1 MREVKKVIQDVTAVT
16 IKSHN
21 QGKPNR
27 DKMLSS
33 EQTQTAR
40 QRWLLIGESDS
51 LPEDVFRF
59 LKPQEGPAVESSFP
73 DSWLS
78 SGLLMR
84 RFLVLFLVVVVN
96 GQFLAPTAESHLT
109 MTVPIATEFYVW
121 YGFDSNGN
129 CKGGL
134 GSSHWNDTK
143 DRVVVDTPR
152 LGYYCSADDDV
163 IRVQLS
169 QIKSVGI
176 SVLII
181 SWWNDLDTTKGLT
194 HVISLINSDAEFLT
208 WFKVVV
214 LIESKVE
221 DTFAHNAQ
229 LLYETVWQKFYEPN
243 PTLLFDW
250 DSKPVVLFFNQ
261 PKPALDNRFT
271 VRTLGVD
278 YSPDWDFWHGT
289 DLYGTALGFIHIDY
303 YENPRISN
311 DGVVTVIGRFDDYY
325 LYLTGSRPAYQ
336 RYDPNLNQG
345 MYQH

>member
-1 MREVKKVIQDVTAVT
+1 
-16 IKSHN
+16 
-21 QGKPNR
+21 
-27 DKMLSS
+27 ML
-33 EQTQTAR
+33 A
-40 QRWLLIGESDS
+40 LL
-51 LPEDVFRF
+51 
-59 LKPQEGPAVESSFP
+59 
-73 DSWLS
+73 
-78 SGLLMR
+78 
-84 RFLVLFLVVVVN
+84 LVLVVN
-96 GQFLAPTAESHLT
+96 GLSLAPRAESHLT
-109 MTVPIATEFYVW
+109 LTVPMATEFYVW

-143 DRVVVDTPR
+143 DRVVVDTPK

-194 HVISLINSDAEFLT
+194 HVISVINSDAEFLT
-208 WFKVVV
+208 WFKIAV
-214 LIESKVE
+214 LIESKVD
-221 DTFAHNAQ
+221 DTFAHDAQ
-229 LLYETVWQKFYEPN
+229 FLYETIWHKFYEPN
-243 PTLLFDW
+243 PTLLFNW
-250 DSKPVVLFFNQ
+250 ESKPTVLFFNQ
-261 PKPALDNRFT
+261 PKPALDLDNRFT

-289 DLYGTALGFIHIDY
+289 DLNGTAPGFIPIDY
-303 YENPRISN
+303 YGNPKISN

-325 LYLTGSRPAYQ
+325 LHLTGSRPAYQ

-345 MYQH
+345 MYEHEWSFVYEHRTSIRMVIVNSYNEEHERNGFEPTVQYGDNLLNQTRAQN